1 MKIDFRLKE
10 ELRQYLKKKIKEE
23 KEVVTVI
30 SAYPLTEEEIN
41 QIKDSWPA
49 ITGKKIVNVVDK
61 KIIGGLIIKFDSQE
75 IDLSIFNQ
83 LKNFRNLF
91 F

>member
-10 ELRQYLKKKIKEE
+10 ELRRYLEKKIKEE
-23 KEVVTVI
+23 KEMVTVI
-30 SAYPLTEEEIN
+30 STYPLTEEEIN
-41 QIKDSWPA
+41 QIKNNWPA
-49 ITGKKIVNVVDK
+49 IYGKKIVNIVDK
-61 KIIGGLIIKFDSQE
+61 KIIGGLIIKFGSQE
-75 IDLSIFNQ
+75 IDLSVVNQ